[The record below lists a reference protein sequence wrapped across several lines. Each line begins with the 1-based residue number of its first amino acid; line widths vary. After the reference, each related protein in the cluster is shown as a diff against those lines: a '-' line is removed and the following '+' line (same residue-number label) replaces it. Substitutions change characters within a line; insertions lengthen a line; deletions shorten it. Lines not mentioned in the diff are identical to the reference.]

1 MADEYLS
8 VEGIDACVLKSLRLK
23 GTDTFSCQTKEYPWS
38 CIIMCGSSGGGELGI
53 ILLLK
58 NVMNALIQV
67 NYQKLK

>member
-8 VEGIDACVLKSLRLK
+8 VGGIDACVLKSLRLK

-53 ILLLK
+53 IF
-58 NVMNALIQV
+58 
-67 NYQKLK
+67 Y